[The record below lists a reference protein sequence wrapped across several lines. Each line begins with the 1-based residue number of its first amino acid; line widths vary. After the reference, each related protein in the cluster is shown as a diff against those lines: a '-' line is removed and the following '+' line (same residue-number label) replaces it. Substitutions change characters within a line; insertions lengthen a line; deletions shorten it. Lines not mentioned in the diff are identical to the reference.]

1 MPCQT
6 GLVFT
11 CVCVCVCAD
20 GFGVCVCVCVF
31 ADGFSVCDQIW
42 VVISP
47 STRLAFGM
55 VSHAN
60 EKQTTYALD
69 IVMQHCRH
77 VFDLHSAN
85 NLNI

>member
-1 MPCQT
+1 
-6 GLVFT
+6 
-11 CVCVCVCAD
+11 
-20 GFGVCVCVCVF
+20 VCVCVCVF
-31 ADGFSVCDQIW
+31 ADGFSVCEQIW

-69 IVMQHCRH
+69 IVAQHCRH
-77 VFDLHSAN
+77 VFDLHKAH

>member
-1 MPCQT
+1 MPS
-6 GLVFT
+6 GL
-11 CVCVCVCAD
+11 
-20 GFGVCVCVCVF
+20 
-31 ADGFSVCDQIW
+31 SVCMCVYVEQIW
-42 VVISP
+42 VLIPP

-69 IVMQHCRH
+69 IVLQHCRH
-77 VFDLHSAN
+77 VFDLHREH

>member
-1 MPCQT
+1 
-6 GLVFT
+6 
-11 CVCVCVCAD
+11 VCVYIE
-20 GFGVCVCVCVF
+20 
-31 ADGFSVCDQIW
+31 QIW
-42 VVISP
+42 VLTPP

-69 IVMQHCRH
+69 IVLQHCRH
-77 VFDLHSAN
+77 VFDLHREH

>member
-1 MPCQT
+1 MPCRT
-6 GLVFT
+6 GLVLA
-11 CVCVCVCAD
+11 CVCVCLCGRVWCER
-20 GFGVCVCVCVF
+20 VCVCVF
-31 ADGFSVCDQIW
+31 ADGFSVCEQIW

-69 IVMQHCRH
+69 IVAQHCRH
-77 VFDLHSAN
+77 VFDLHKAH

>member
-1 MPCQT
+1 ML
-6 GLVFT
+6 G
-11 CVCVCVCAD
+11 CVCVCAD
-20 GFGVCVCVCVF
+20 GFGVCVCVF
-31 ADGFSVCDQIW
+31 ADGFRVCEQIW
-42 VVISP
+42 EVISK
-47 STRLAFGM
+47 STRLALGM

-60 EKQTTYALD
+60 EKQTNYALD